1 MIVDEA
7 DLTLESLISFDRGAM
22 QLNGLYFLK
31 TAQKVIYMSATMS
44 SYFKNVIQI
53 AFGNAPQ

>member
-7 DLTLESLISFDRGAM
+7 DLTLNNLISFDRGTV

-31 TAQKVIYMSATMS
+31 TAQKVIYLSATMPT
-44 SYFKNVIQI
+44 YF
-53 AFGNAPQ
+53 

>member
-7 DLTLESLISFDRGAM
+7 DLSLNNLINFERSTF

-31 TAQKVIYMSATMS
+31 TAQKVIYMSATMPV
-44 SYFKNVIQI
+44 YYKNVIRQC
-53 AFGNAPQ
+53 FGVF